1 MFSGTINTTKKLEKP
16 EINITEPKE
25 KETSQCFPPPLKPEI
40 KLDLNPPPP
49 EGWEKIKENLEPL
62 NTSNS
67 LPRPQQ
73 INYNPVSR
81 LIQLLR
87 VDGMKNYE
95 IMNFV
100 KVINEHD
107 EQCDLETI
115 RRSSDD
121 STLIGIKYECRRTNE
136 KGCIVLNH
144 SLSNYY
150 C

>member
-16 EINITEPKE
+16 EI
-25 KETSQCFPPPLKPEI
+25 

-49 EGWEKIKENLEPL
+49 EDLEKIKEKLANLEPL

-87 VDGMKNYE
+87 VDGMENYE

-115 RRSSDD
+115 IRSSDD
-121 STLIGIKYECRRTNE
+121 YTLIGIKYECRRTNE